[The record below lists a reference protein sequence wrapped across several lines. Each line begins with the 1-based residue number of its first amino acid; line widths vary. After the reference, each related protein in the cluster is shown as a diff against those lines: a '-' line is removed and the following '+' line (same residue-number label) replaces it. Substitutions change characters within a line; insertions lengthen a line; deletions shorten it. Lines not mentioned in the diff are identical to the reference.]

1 MAPEH
6 FQWEPDGKYVAL
18 GVFLRVTLQDSLHRG
33 TGLLGGPSVDVN
45 AVGIARPEVESQERL
60 ENARLC
66 EEKT

>member
-18 GVFLRVTLQDSLHRG
+18 GVFFRVTLEDPLHRG
-33 TGLLGGPSVDVN
+33 TGLFRGPRVDVN
-45 AVGIARPEVESQERL
+45 AVGIARSEVESQERL

-66 EEKT
+66 EDKS

>member
-18 GVFLRVTLQDSLHRG
+18 GVFLRVTLKDPLHCG

-45 AVGIARPEVESQERL
+45 AVGVARPEVESQERL